1 MNNEETKILN
11 VSIEGTGGSC
21 SQSVKS
27 LQNGK
32 YRIERILG
40 QGGFGITYLATD
52 VTLNRKVAIKEFFLK
67 EFCLR
72 NTMAS
77 VFVSNPTNSEFVER
91 YLSKFLKEARTLAN
105 LRHENIIQVYE
116 FFEENN
122 TAYYV
127 MEYIEG
133 ETLQEIVTRKGK
145 LVEQEALGYMNQVA
159 EALEY
164 IHSLRINHLDVKPA
178 NIMVR
183 KSDGRA
189 VLIDFGGAKQYDTR
203 GDQTSTTPVGISHGY
218 APMEQYIPGG
228 VSTFSP
234 QTDIYSFGATLYKL
248 VTGNTPPAASEISN
262 SGLPKVKNV
271 DVSTSSSIK
280 KAMSVRKVDRFAT
293 IKELQESLIGI
304 EAKLKNWDNS
314 FKGKIYNILE
324 SSTANVY
331 ILYIILIVVLGVE
344 GSVLTFKLGNYY
356 NSSFIDLIGILV
368 CVQIGC
374 CITAFIPSILKKFLE
389 YNILEYGDGRKYPI
403 KEKLTPFFCSL
414 NPFYEGHGSLLLY
427 KRDIYKSKFSSTN
440 IAKTIG
446 LLIIG
451 SIFLIYATI
460 NIDGV

>member
-1 MNNEETKILN
+1 MQQLAN
-11 VSIEGTGGSC
+11 GTL
-21 SQSVKS
+21 
-27 LQNGK
+27 LQGGK
-32 YRIERILG
+32 YRIIRFISS
-40 QGGFGITYLATD
+40 GGFGCTYEAEHIL
-52 VTLNRKVAIKEFFLK
+52 LENRVAIKEFFLK

-248 VTGNTPPAASEISN
+248 ITGNTPPAASEISN

-324 SSTANVY
+324 SSTTTVY
-331 ILYIILIVVLGVE
+331 ILYIILIVLVLGVE
-344 GSVLTFKLGNYY
+344 GSVLTVKLGNYY
-356 NSSFIDLIGILV
+356 NSYFIYLIGILV
-368 CVQIGC
+368 CAPIGC
-374 CITAFIPSILKKFLE
+374 FITALIPPILKNFLE
-389 YNILEYGDGRKYPI
+389 HNILEYGDGRKYPI
-403 KEKLTPFFCSL
+403 KKKLTPFYSL

>member
-1 MNNEETKILN
+1 
-11 VSIEGTGGSC
+11 
-21 SQSVKS
+21 
-27 LQNGK
+27 
-32 YRIERILG
+32 
-40 QGGFGITYLATD
+40 
-52 VTLNRKVAIKEFFLK
+52 
-67 EFCLR
+67 
-72 NTMAS
+72 MAS

-248 VTGNTPPAASEISN
+248 ITGNTPPAASEILN
-262 SGLPKVKNV
+262 SGPLLISASISLNVKDAINK
-271 DVSTSSSIK
+271 S
-280 KAMSVRKVDRFAT
+280 MSVRKCDRYERIADV
-293 IKELQESLIGI
+293 LP
-304 EAKLKNWDNS
+304 KN
-314 FKGKIYNILE
+314 NIH
-324 SSTANVY
+324 
-331 ILYIILIVVLGVE
+331 
-344 GSVLTFKLGNYY
+344 
-356 NSSFIDLIGILV
+356 
-368 CVQIGC
+368 
-374 CITAFIPSILKKFLE
+374 
-389 YNILEYGDGRKYPI
+389 DG
-403 KEKLTPFFCSL
+403 
-414 NPFYEGHGSLLLY
+414 
-427 KRDIYKSKFSSTN
+427 
-440 IAKTIG
+440 
-446 LLIIG
+446 
-451 SIFLIYATI
+451 
-460 NIDGV
+460 

>member
-248 VTGNTPPAASEISN
+248 ITGNTPPAASEILN
-262 SGLPKVKNV
+262 SGPLLISASISLNVKDAINK
-271 DVSTSSSIK
+271 S
-280 KAMSVRKVDRFAT
+280 MSVRKCDRYERIADVLPKNNIHDGEPQYSVNPSNKMIQNSNE
-293 IKELQESLIGI
+293 IKYQLRANAII
-304 EAKLKNWDNS
+304 DAFVTKAKWGMALWAGLA
-314 FKGKIYNILE
+314 FCV
-324 SSTANVY
+324 A
-331 ILYIILIVVLGVE
+331 IIC
-344 GSVLTFKLGNYY
+344 
-356 NSSFIDLIGILV
+356 GILDKSTGDEVYSYLGLWFLFLSMIGYFGVADYYVRKKCSEWKDMHPNDPV
-368 CVQIGC
+368 CKY
-374 CITAFIPSILKKFLE
+374 LKAERFW
-389 YNILEYGDGRKYPI
+389 KY
-403 KEKLTPFFCSL
+403 
-414 NPFYEGHGSLLLY
+414 
-427 KRDIYKSKFSSTN
+427 
-440 IAKTIG
+440 
-446 LLIIG
+446 
-451 SIFLIYATI
+451 
-460 NIDGV
+460 